1 MGKAI
6 KVKKTGMVDFDFVVG
21 NNYQVSNGIGSVSLT
36 FLGMRG
42 YAARRTLVF
51 DNPNQ
56 LGYPF
61 LFIGAVVEIL
71 YPASSSQTVT
81 ITARLRARYGGNTQ
95 TALNPL
101 DINNTSWSTLP

>member
-1 MGKAI
+1 MGKT
-6 KVKKTGMVDFDFVVG
+6 VKDKKKDMVDFDFVVG
-21 NNYQVSNGIGSVSLT
+21 NQYQVSNGVGSVSLT

-42 YAARRTLVF
+42 HGVRRVLVF

-71 YPASSSQTVT
+71 YPPSSSQTIT
-81 ITARLRARYGGNTQ
+81 ITARLRARYGGNAAS
-95 TALNPL
+95 ALNAL
-101 DINNTSWSTLP
+101 DTSNTSWSTLP